1 MLVAA
6 ESRFE
11 LPSPPFAHLKE
22 FEATHARQV
31 SDPFSF
37 PSLSS
42 ATAKARA
49 SCMRQLQDYL
59 QALLRLLVE
68 EAQLQQ
74 EMSNVTRDTTGT
86 VQSSLPS
93 GGTSAMQAEVL
104 TELLGRVRCFFAAA
118 AGGSLGTQQDLVIG
132 WTVRCHSTCSLTH
145 NDGISRTCRGSRFAL
160 LGCFWYQV
168 DKEVEVNSALRED
181 LFRIQGGRCRGC
193 ATVLSSSSFLGIG
206 KDYMT
211 CRYLGALFCTA
222 VCYVDAPPAHIPT
235 DIVHKWEFT
244 RRKVSRLFCGV
255 QSCLGVDLSLNSP

>member
-93 GGTSAMQAEVL
+93 GDTSAMQAEVL

-145 NDGISRTCRGSRFAL
+145 NHGSVPHVPWLKVRVVGL
-160 LGCFWYQV
+160 LLVSG
-168 DKEVEVNSALRED
+168 R
-181 LFRIQGGRCRGC
+181 QGGRGKQRLTGGLVPNPGRAVPWVRCRSVQQQFPGDREGLHDVPLPRGSLLHGRLLRRR
-193 ATVLSSSSFLGIG
+193 T
-206 KDYMT
+206 T
-211 CRYLGALFCTA
+211 CTPS
-222 VCYVDAPPAHIPT
+222 D
-235 DIVHKWEFT
+235 
-244 RRKVSRLFCGV
+244 
-255 QSCLGVDLSLNSP
+255 

>member
-42 ATAKARA
+42 ATAKAKA

-74 EMSNVTRDTTGT
+74 MSNVTRDTTGT

-93 GGTSAMQAEVL
+93 GDTSAMQAELL

-118 AGGSLGTQQDLVIG
+118 TGGSLGTQQDLVIG
-132 WTVRCHSTCSLTH
+132 WTVGCHSTCSLTH
-145 NDGISRTCRGSRFAL
+145 NDGISRTCRGSRFDIVGL
-160 LGCFWYQV
+160 LLASG
-168 DKEVEVNSALRED
+168 R
-181 LFRIQGGRCRGC
+181 QGGGC
-193 ATVLSSSSFLGIG
+193 KQRLTGGLVPKPGRAVPWV
-206 KDYMT
+206 
-211 CRYLGALFCTA
+211 RYR
-222 VCYVDAPPAHIPT
+222 P
-235 DIVHKWEFT
+235 
-244 RRKVSRLFCGV
+244 V
-255 QSCLGVDLSLNSP
+255 QQQFPGDR